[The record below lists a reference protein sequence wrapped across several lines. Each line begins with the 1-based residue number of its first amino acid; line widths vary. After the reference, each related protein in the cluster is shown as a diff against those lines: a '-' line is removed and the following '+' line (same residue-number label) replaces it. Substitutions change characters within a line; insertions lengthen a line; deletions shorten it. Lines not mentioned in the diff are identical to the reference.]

1 MSGAGRLRLVPR
13 RLDERRVAER
23 WSAPHGVLRTQL
35 SGVARRPSR
44 LLLTGLA
51 VLVAS
56 FVVFATVLAQQ
67 ITERS
72 LLNSV
77 SGTPEAVDLVV
88 SGSVTTDE
96 LSRIAALPG
105 VAETVGRVDAG
116 GEVGG
121 EFLGLTA
128 DPGTGPLAVTHV
140 VQGKFPAGPREVAV
154 SPRTADRMGLPVGTT
169 FSMITRWDD
178 AGKPADPVK
187 LTVVG
192 LVDARDDFG
201 AAAYAPQPT
210 VSALTGGKVL
220 NQIDLRVA
228 PGALDSVRSEV
239 QGVIA
244 AMPKPTE
251 EGAEQPAVS
260 SGADIRQA
268 EAETAVADINEL
280 FAVVGMFVAI
290 AVVAAGLVATST
302 FRIVFAQRMRQLAL
316 LRAVGAGRGALTR
329 ALAAEGALT
338 GLVAG
343 LTGVLGALGVVHLVP
358 VLVKVFGGELASPGL
373 PWRAGLG
380 VIALAVVITVL
391 AVLAPAV
398 SAARVAPLEALRS
411 SSTTGGRRDIGVA
424 RWVFGLLL
432 LAGAAALAAFVLTEL
447 PGRDPKNYNPEPMLL
462 SVVASGALAFFALIA
477 LGPVLVR
484 PVLAAVGWPI
494 RRFGPVGR
502 LAVGGV
508 GGAPRRAAAVSVVVA
523 LGVTMIAGVLVA
535 GASARELADREMASS
550 VPADFEVV
558 ASEDNPMPTDL
569 VEQTRSRPE
578 LAHVTPYRRLGKVLI
593 GGSATVLEATDV
605 PMTALP
611 GVSKMDSA
619 AGSWRDLGPGK
630 VVLSGFTAEI
640 SGLTVGDRADLR
652 SGDRTAELTVAAVLP
667 DSAPLGT
674 GMVLDVSDLTRL
686 GAPATY
692 SGLLADAAQ
701 TGEAARTEAQKAL
714 RQVTGGR
721 AGLGITVLADERDQ
735 IDGLLDLVL
744 LVAVGLIG
752 LTVLIAVV
760 GVGTTTALSVVE
772 RIRESGLLR
781 AVGLSRGGL
790 RAMLTAESGLYGVI
804 GATIGLLLGVPYAW
818 LAVKAIGVNAPLAL
832 PAWQLALVFVA
843 LVVFTALAGVLPARR
858 AARVSPVTALGT
870 E

>member
-1 MSGAGRLRLVPR
+1 
-13 RLDERRVAER
+13 
-23 WSAPHGVLRTQL
+23 VLRTQL
-35 SGVARRPSR
+35 SGVARRPAR

-51 VLVAS
+51 ILVAS
-56 FVVFATVLAQQ
+56 FVVYATVLAQQ

-72 LLNSV
+72 LLDGV
-77 SGTPEAVDLVV
+77 SGTPRAVDLVV
-88 SGSVTTDE
+88 TGAVTTDE
-96 LSRIAALPG
+96 LAKIAALPG
-105 VAETVGRVDAG
+105 VAETTGRLDAG

-121 EFLGLTA
+121 QFIGLTA
-128 DPGTGPLAVTHV
+128 DPGAGPLAVTHV
-140 VQGKFPAGPREVAV
+140 VRGKYPSGPREVAV

-169 FSMITRWDD
+169 MSMTTRWDD
-178 AGKPADPVK
+178 NGKAIEKVK

-201 AAAYAPQPT
+201 ATAYAPQAT
-210 VSALTGGKVL
+210 VSALTGNKYL
-220 NQIDLRVA
+220 SQIDLRVA
-228 PGALDSVRSEV
+228 PGALASVRSASEGIV
-239 QGVIA
+239 A
-244 AMPKPTE
+244 ALPAPE
-251 EGAEQPAVS
+251 EGADPPAVK
-260 SGADIRQA
+260 SGADVRQA
-268 EAETAVADINEL
+268 EAELAVADINEL

-343 LTGVLGALGVVHLVP
+343 LTGVLAALGAGHLVP
-358 VLVKVFGGELASPGL
+358 VLAKAFGGEIASPGL
-373 PWRAGLG
+373 PWLAALA
-380 VIALAVVITVL
+380 VIALAAGITVL

-432 LAGAAALAAFVLTEL
+432 VAGAAALAAFVITKL
-447 PGRDPKNYNPEPMLL
+447 PGRDQKNYNPEPILL
-462 SVVASGALAFFALIA
+462 AVVASGALAFFALIA

-484 PVLAAVGWPI
+484 PVLAAVGWPVK
-494 RRFGPVGR
+494 RLGSVGR

-535 GASARELADREMASS
+535 GASARGLADREMASS
-550 VPADFEVV
+550 VPADFEVT
-558 ASEDNPMPTDL
+558 ASPDTPMAAEL
-569 VEQTRSRPE
+569 VEQTRTRPE
-578 LAHVTPYRRLGKVLI
+578 LTHVTPYRRLGQVTI
-593 GGSATVLEATDV
+593 GDSQTLFEATDL
-605 PMTALP
+605 PMTGLP
-611 GVSKMDSA
+611 AMSKMDSA
-619 AGSWRDLGPGK
+619 AGSWRDIGPGK
-630 VVLSGFTAEI
+630 VVLSGFTAEVAK
-640 SGLTVGDRADLR
+640 LRVGDKAVLR
-652 SGDRTAELTVAAVLP
+652 TGGGTVELAVAAVLP

-674 GMVLDVSDLTRL
+674 GMVLDTADLTRL

-692 SGLLADAAQ
+692 SGLLADAAT

-714 RQVTGGR
+714 RQVTGGQP
-721 AGLGITVLADERDQ
+721 GLGVTVLADERDQ
-735 IDGLLDLVL
+735 ISRVLDIILLI
-744 LVAVGLIG
+744 AVGLIG

-772 RIRESGLLR
+772 RVRESGLLR
-781 AVGLSRGGL
+781 AVGLSRAGL
-790 RAMLTAESGLYGVI
+790 RTMLTAESGLYGVI
-804 GATIGLLLGVPYAW
+804 GAAIGLVLGVPYAW

-832 PAWQLALVFVA
+832 PVRQLALVFVA
-843 LVVFTALAGVLPARR
+843 LVAFTALAGVLPARR
-858 AARVSPVTALGT
+858 ASRVSPVTALGT